1 MESAVKEPRIAL
13 TAFALTRIEQVRANR
28 KQPDAGVR
36 IAITGRHDGAFSYEL
51 SLVNAGDER
60 DGDLV
65 VLGSDGVRFTMPLA
79 SAPYLDGITIDADR
93 SRGAL
98 TVDNPNPLWLD
109 DLARDVQRLLDD
121 EINPSVATHGG
132 YIDLLDVSDGIA
144 FIHMGGGCQG
154 CGMAE
159 VTLGQGVRVAILER
173 FPQITEVRDTT
184 DHAQGANPYYQ
195 AAKK

>member
-1 MESAVKEPRIAL
+1 MGDVREPRIAA
-13 TAFALTRIEQVRANR
+13 TDFALTRIAQVRANR

-36 IAITGRHDGAFSYEL
+36 IAITGRQDGSFSYDL
-51 SLVNAGDER
+51 SLVPPGDER
-60 DGDLV
+60 AGDVLVDGP
-65 VLGSDGVRFTMPLA
+65 DGIRFTMPLA
-79 SAPYLDGITIDADR
+79 SVPYLDGITLDADH
-93 SRGAL
+93 SSGAL
-98 TVDNPNPLWLD
+98 MVDNPNPLWLD
-109 DLARDVQRLLDD
+109 ELASNVQQLLDD

-132 YIDLLDVSDGIA
+132 HIDLLDVSDGVA

-159 VTLGQGVRVAILER
+159 VTLGQGVRVAIMDR

>member
-1 MESAVKEPRIAL
+1 MDDSVKEPRIAI
-13 TAFALTRIEQVRANR
+13 TDYALTRIEQVRANR

-36 IAITGRHDGAFSYEL
+36 IAVTGRQGGAFTYDL

-60 DGDLV
+60 DGEMV
-65 VLGSDGVRFTMPLA
+65 VNGPSGVRFTMPIA

-93 SRGAL
+93 ARGAL
-98 TVDNPNPLWLD
+98 TVDNPNPLWFD

-132 YIDLLDVSDGIA
+132 YIDLLDVNDGVA